1 MNRSIGEG
9 RMPINFKKI
18 NKIFQ
23 RAQEEER
30 GFLLE
35 HEVYQILG
43 ECGIK
48 TPRCL
53 FKKKGEEV
61 REEDLSVLTETSLV
75 IKVVAPMIIHKTDV
89 GGIRFLRRD
98 AQEINQACGEMLK
111 TVPEK
116 FREWIRK
123 FPEIKEKSTL
133 SAGEVEEEIQG
144 FLICEMI
151 DYDKTGFGTELLMG
165 IRNSRE
171 FGPIVTMGVGGV
183 EIEYLS
189 ARIKEGKAVSISS
202 AHALP
207 QKDILSVLQPL
218 AVYDKLVGKVRGR
231 EPLLTE
237 EELAETYFRFQQ
249 LGAYYSPYETDHP
262 YVIEEAEV
270 NPFVVYKKRL
280 IALDGLCRFSRN
292 HQRPRKSRFKNIQ
305 YLLKPRS
312 IGIIGVSEKMNV
324 GHIIL
329 NNILKEGFYKW
340 NVYVVKPGLKEIE
353 GCTCVPSIADLP
365 ETVDLFVITVA
376 AEQNYEV
383 MRQLIEHQKARS
395 AIIIAGGIGE
405 KKGTQ
410 ILEEKI
416 KELLERGIEEE
427 KLTPVVNGGNC
438 LGIYSMPGKY
448 DTTFVPE
455 YKLPRITGQKT
466 NLVYISQ
473 SGAFMISRMSK
484 LPSIEPLYA
493 ISVGNQID
501 LSISDYLNY
510 FVDDKESKVF
520 GIYVEGFL
528 PGDGLALAQA
538 AREVVKQE
546 GKMIVLYKAGRTAEG
561 KAATASHTAS
571 VAGDYNITSSI
582 MEEMGVI
589 VAETIFEFENYVK
602 NLSLLAHKEIRS
614 NRIALV
620 SNAGFE
626 CVTMADNLKNDQEF
640 ELAQLSSTTVKRVTK
655 ILEEAGI
662 HRIQDVHN
670 PLDTTAVADDAV
682 FAESVSAM
690 LEDEEVD
697 CAIASPVPMTPSM
710 QTLVPGRFHDE
721 NLYHPRG
728 IVMRLIDI
736 FHKTDKPFVVNIDAG
751 DIFKPMV
758 DCLEQSGVPTFRRSD
773 IAVRFLRKY
782 INNRL
787 QIREKYAG

>member
-1 MNRSIGEG
+1 
-9 RMPINFKKI
+9 
-18 NKIFQ
+18 
-23 RAQEEER
+23 
-30 GFLLE
+30 
-35 HEVYQILG
+35 
-43 ECGIK
+43 
-48 TPRCL
+48 
-53 FKKKGEEV
+53 
-61 REEDLSVLTETSLV
+61 
-75 IKVVAPMIIHKTDV
+75 
-89 GGIRFLRRD
+89 
-98 AQEINQACGEMLK
+98 
-111 TVPEK
+111 
-116 FREWIRK
+116 
-123 FPEIKEKSTL
+123 
-133 SAGEVEEEIQG
+133 
-144 FLICEMI
+144 
-151 DYDKTGFGTELLMG
+151 
-165 IRNSRE
+165 
-171 FGPIVTMGVGGV
+171 
-183 EIEYLS
+183 
-189 ARIKEGKAVSISS
+189 
-202 AHALP
+202 
-207 QKDILSVLQPL
+207 
-218 AVYDKLVGKVRGR
+218 
-231 EPLLTE
+231 
-237 EELAETYFRFQQ
+237 
-249 LGAYYSPYETDHP
+249 
-262 YVIEEAEV
+262 
-270 NPFVVYKKRL
+270 
-280 IALDGLCRFSRN
+280 
-292 HQRPRKSRFKNIQ
+292 
-305 YLLKPRS
+305 
-312 IGIIGVSEKMNV
+312 
-324 GHIIL
+324 
-329 NNILKEGFYKW
+329 
-340 NVYVVKPGLKEIE
+340 
-353 GCTCVPSIADLP
+353 
-365 ETVDLFVITVA
+365 
-376 AEQNYEV
+376 
-383 MRQLIEHQKARS
+383 
-395 AIIIAGGIGE
+395 
-405 KKGTQ
+405 
-410 ILEEKI
+410 
-416 KELLERGIEEE
+416 
-427 KLTPVVNGGNC
+427 
-438 LGIYSMPGKY
+438 MPGKY

-682 FAESVSAM
+682 FAECVSAM

>member
-1 MNRSIGEG
+1 MQ
-9 RMPINFKKI
+9 INFKDI

-23 RAQEEER
+23 RSEQDGR
-30 GFLLE
+30 SFLLE
-35 HEVYQILG
+35 HEVYQILK
-43 ECGIK
+43 ETGIK

-53 FKKKGEEV
+53 FKKKGERVAEKELV
-61 REEDLSVLTETSLV
+61 VLSSTSLV
-75 IKVVAPMIIHKTDV
+75 VKVVAPMIVHKTDV
-89 GGIRFLRRD
+89 GGIRFVKKD
-98 AQEINQACGEMLK
+98 ALEINQACEKMLQ
-111 TVPEK
+111 TVPRK
-116 FREWIRK
+116 FRDWVKK
-123 FPEIKEKSTL
+123 FPEVDKKKVLSIREIEKKI
-133 SAGEVEEEIQG
+133 EG

-151 DYDKTGFGTELLMG
+151 DYDRTGFGTELLMG

-171 FGPIVTMGVGGV
+171 FGPVLTMGVGGV

-189 ARIKEGKAVSISS
+189 ARIKEGKAISISS
-202 AHALP
+202 AHVLP
-207 QKDILSVLQPL
+207 KKDILSVLEPL

-231 EPLLTE
+231 EALLTKD
-237 EELAETYFRFQQ
+237 ELVETYYRFQQ
-249 LGAYYSPYETDHP
+249 LAAYYSPYETHHP

-270 NPFVVYKKRL
+270 NPFVASRKKL
-280 IALDGLCRFSRN
+280 IALDGMCRFSRN
-292 HQRPRKSRFKNIQ
+292 HQKPRKSRFKNIQ
-305 YLLKPRS
+305 HLLKPRS

-340 NVYVVKPGLKEIE
+340 NVYVVKPGLEEIE
-353 GCTCVPSIADLP
+353 GCVCVPAIADLP
-365 ETVDLFVITVA
+365 KTVDLFVVTVA
-376 AEQNYEV
+376 AEQNYQV
-383 MRQLIEHQKARS
+383 MKELIEYQKARS

-410 ILEEKI
+410 VLEEKI
-416 KELLERGIEEE
+416 KEILEEGIQEG

-484 LPSIEPLYA
+484 LPNIEPLYA

-501 LSISDYLNY
+501 LTISDYLNY
-510 FVDDKESKVF
+510 FADDKESKVF

-528 PGDGLALAQA
+528 PGDGLALAEA

-546 GKMIVLYKAGRTAEG
+546 GKMIVLYKAGRTPEG

-571 VAGDYNITSSI
+571 VAGDYSITSSI

-602 NLSLLAHKEIRS
+602 NLSFLADKDILG
-614 NRIALV
+614 NRIALI

-626 CVTMADNLKNDQEF
+626 CVTMADSLKNDQEF
-640 ELAQLSSTTVKRVTK
+640 KLAQLSAKTVKRITDVLK
-655 ILEEAGI
+655 ASGI
-662 HRIQDVHN
+662 HRFQDVHN
-670 PLDTTAVADDAV
+670 PLDTTPVADDTV
-682 FAESVSAM
+682 FTECVWAM
-690 LEDEEVD
+690 LKDENVD
-697 CAIASPVPMTPSM
+697 CAIVSPVPMTPSM

-721 NLYHPRG
+721 NVYHPKS

-736 FHKTDKPFVVNIDAG
+736 FHKTTKPFVVNIDAG

-758 DCLEQSGVPTFRRSD
+758 DCLEQAGVPTFRRSD
-773 IAVRFLRKY
+773 IAVQFLRKY

-787 QIREKYAG
+787 KIRKKYAEISS